1 MNEDIRVGV
10 FVCDCGSNI
19 AGVVNVPRVVEYAKS
34 LKDVAF
40 ADEGRW
46 SCSVDYLASMKELI
60 KEHSLNRVV
69 IASCTPRTHEPLFKR
84 TVKEAGLNPYLLE
97 FVSIREQVSWVHRA
111 DPLKA
116 TEKAKDLVKM
126 GVAKAVLL
134 EEGEEIRLPV
144 KTDCMVIGGGM
155 AGMTTALSI
164 AKQGFHAIIVEKE
177 PQLGGLL
184 NRISHI
190 SHNHEEF
197 VASTI
202 VKDKVDLVKNHPNI
216 TVYTST
222 EIEDVKGYI
231 GNYKVTLNANGSS
244 ESLEVST
251 VIVAT
256 GMKEIEPIGK
266 YEYGADPRIV
276 TQLQLEKLI
285 GMWNSASG
293 PASGKEGPTP
303 RRENGITD
311 GKLWIPEPARRT
323 AGGSEYRIQNVVIIN
338 CVNSKNEFRGCCNI
352 GCAISVKNALALKRL
367 NNNIHVHI
375 LYRDLSMVKEEGSDL
390 ETAKKAGVR
399 FIRFPDD
406 RYPET
411 EKKNGNL
418 AVHVYDILLGKEFTI
433 PSDLLVLTTG
443 FQGNDT
449 YEAIKGHLKVST
461 NQDGFFQEA
470 HIKLGPLDF
479 PSDGISLCGCARSPK
494 NLKDT
499 QEEAM
504 GAAMRASIPMKRGY
518 LEAEGIVADIDLD
531 VCNSCRLCE
540 KNCPYGAIQWVDEK
554 PHIIKAL
561 CKGCG
566 LCAADCPKN
575 AVTIIHYSDNQILA
589 QIEAALEE
597 RPEEKIIGFVCHW
610 CALGG
615 VDMAGVSR
623 LQYPPNVRLIRVMCS
638 ARVASTFIERAF
650 ELKAAGVLVA
660 GCEFPTCHY
669 ITGNYAAEERI
680 KKVKK
685 RLARKGYDPDKL
697 WDLWCS
703 AADGPK
709 FANTMGNMVKQLKL
723 E

>member
-1 MNEDIRVGV
+1 MIDTIRVGV

-19 AGVVNVPRVVEYAKS
+19 AGIVNVPEVVEYAKG
-34 LKDVAF
+34 LKNVVF

-46 SCSVDYLASMKELI
+46 SCSVDYLATMKELI
-60 KEHSLNRVV
+60 KEHDLNRVV

-144 KTDCMVIGGGM
+144 KQDCMVIGGGM
-155 AGMTTALSI
+155 AGMTAALSI
-164 AKQGFHAIIVEKE
+164 ADQGFHAIIVEKE

-190 SHNHEEF
+190 SHNHEES

-202 VKDKVDLVKNHPNI
+202 VKDKVNLANNHPHI
-216 TVYTST
+216 DVYTSA
-222 EIEDVKGYI
+222 EIEKVQGYI
-231 GNYKVTLNANGSS
+231 GNYNVNLNAGGSHK
-244 ESLEVST
+244 SLEVST
-251 VIVAT
+251 IIVAT
-256 GMKEIEPIGK
+256 GMQEIEPVGK

-276 TQLQLEKLI
+276 TQLQLEGLLKSDKVRDI
-285 GMWNSASG
+285 
-293 PASGKEGPTP
+293 K
-303 RRENGITD
+303 
-311 GKLWIPEPARRT
+311 
-323 AGGSEYRIQNVVIIN
+323 NVVIIN
-338 CVNSKNEFRGCCNI
+338 CVNSKNEFRGCCTI
-352 GCAISVKNALALKRL
+352 GCAISVKNALAIKYLDS
-367 NNNIHVHI
+367 NIGVHI

-406 RYPET
+406 RYPEA
-411 EKKNGNL
+411 EKRNGNL
-418 AVHVYDILLGKEFTI
+418 AVHVYDILLGKELTI

-504 GAAMRASIPMKRGY
+504 GAAMRVSIPMKRGY

-531 VCNSCRLCE
+531 VCNSCGLCE
-540 KNCPYGAIQWVDEK
+540 KNCPYGAIQWKDEK
-554 PHIIKAL
+554 PHVIKAL

-575 AVTIIHYSDNQILA
+575 AVTIIHYSDEQILA

-597 RPEEKIIGFVCHW
+597 RPEGKIIGFVCHW

-709 FANTMGNMVKQLKL
+709 FAHTMGNMVKQLGL